1 MLDITITYNGL
12 TVFRS
17 HCLVASR
24 QSLGHHYD
32 TFGMVHMDIDRFI
45 HISLLVVE
53 TQPARD
59 KTNIYIIIQL
69 LC

>member
-1 MLDITITYNGL
+1 MIDITITYNVL
-12 TVFRS
+12 TLFHG

-24 QSLGHHYD
+24 QSLGHHYN
-32 TFGMVHMDIDRFI
+32 TCMVHMGIDRFI
-45 HISLLVVE
+45 HISILVVE